1 MFFCV
6 FAYCGSNIVNFY
18 RISEN
23 LVYICVSTNGFVHKT
38 ISSMKKF
45 LLTFAAVILAAVA
58 LNAQPR
64 AIGGRLGYGV
74 EFSYQHSVGA
84 SNMVQAELSF
94 PGFVNGIGA
103 AATYDWIFP
112 ITAWNHKGEWNWYA
126 GVGAGLGFGWQNV
139 NKQTAGGVTHR
150 TSSNWFNI
158 GVAGRIGVEY
168 NFWFPL
174 QLSFDWRPLFGPEVS
189 WYNESWKGGS
199 TTTKEHGSSADFYT
213 GGLYAGA
220 ICLGVRYKF

>member
-1 MFFCV
+1 
-6 FAYCGSNIVNFY
+6 
-18 RISEN
+18 
-23 LVYICVSTNGFVHKT
+23 
-38 ISSMKKF
+38 MKKF

-58 LNAQPR
+58 VNAQPR

-74 EFSYQHSVGA
+74 EFSYQHSVSP

-94 PGFVNGIGA
+94 PGFVEGVGV

-112 ITAWNHKGEWNWYA
+112 IRSWNHKGSWNWYA
-126 GVGAGLGFGWQNV
+126 GVGAGLGFGWPNV
-139 NKQTAGGVTHR
+139 SKQTAGGVTHR
-150 TSSNWFNI
+150 VSSNWFNI

-174 QLSFDWRPLFGPEVS
+174 QLSFDWRPLFGPCIS
-189 WYNESWKGGS
+189 WYNESWKGDG
-199 TTTKEHGSSADFYT
+199 TTTKKHGSDADFYT

-220 ICLGVRYKF
+220 ISLGVRYRF